1 MHFGGH
7 QKARGLAIAMAA
19 LGLFCSGST
28 VRAAEPAAK
37 PAANA
42 AAQQETKAV
51 PTGFLLKT
59 IKQGDQETRYVLY
72 VPPDYDAAKAWPT
85 ILFLHGAGECGHDG
99 FKPVAVGIGSA
110 VMLDSEHWPFLI
122 LIPQKP
128 DVRDSWAQHDAL
140 LMAMLDATKRD
151 YNVDTTRL
159 YLTGLSQG
167 GYGTWAIGARHPDL
181 FAAIA
186 PICGGGNTSDAAA
199 YKNLPVWAF
208 HGDADPVVPPKN
220 SQEMVDAVKAAGGDA
235 KLTLYPGVGHDS
247 WDKAYR
253 EAGLY
258 DWFLKYRRESK

>member
-1 MHFGGH
+1 
-7 QKARGLAIAMAA
+7 
-19 LGLFCSGST
+19 
-28 VRAAEPAAK
+28 
-37 PAANA
+37 
-42 AAQQETKAV
+42 
-51 PTGFLLKT
+51 
-59 IKQGDQETRYVLY
+59 
-72 VPPDYDAAKAWPT
+72 
-85 ILFLHGAGECGHDG
+85 
-99 FKPVAVGIGSA
+99 
-110 VMLDSEHWPFLI
+110 
-122 LIPQKP
+122 
-128 DVRDSWAQHDAL
+128 
-140 LMAMLDATKRD
+140 MAMLDATKRD